1 MTEAIRKLLGWCPM
15 KEQARKE
22 REFMF
27 SNENQTVIGIKSN
40 TRIFLGVIHLVFAFY
55 LVSTALRVLSEPNT
69 RMFPWWIMD
78 INFVASGLLLIIGII
93 SLVLSFNLVKR
104 DDSYDNSCK
113 VLALAN
119 IGLAIL
125 FFVYLHQY
133 MAHILYGGVAVLVR
147 GPFSSYTFDQPSLII
162 YSALIAL
169 PSLLSIPV
177 LLRSRHDISKTSRKR
192 SYMVLVITVFLVVA
206 ASAGMGLYYN
216 HLNQQKSAMVVEELG
231 NDQNIK
237 LYHINDDF
245 VRGTWLQGQDV
256 PYFIDSKGATSGRF
270 VSQDTYDAIRFL
282 SETDAAVV
290 MAWWDPALE
299 IKAAGKAPV
308 ICYASERIE
317 HTVARPTSINKFEPD
332 ERVADVARFF
342 ATDSAEESKSISEEY
357 GATTVYVPRYYGH
370 GLFFAMTEALD
381 TESGFR
387 YEESMYHRFISGSEM
402 EPFEKIFENEGVCIY
417 RLR

>member
-15 KEQARKE
+15 KEQVRKE

-27 SNENQTVIGIKSN
+27 SNENQTVIGIKIN
-40 TRIFLGVIHLVFAFY
+40 ARIFLGVIHLVFAFY

-69 RMFPWWIMD
+69 RMFPWWVME

-93 SLVLSFNLVKR
+93 SLVLSFNLVRR

-169 PSLLSIPV
+169 PSLLSILV
-177 LLRSRHDISKTSRKR
+177 LLRSRPGISHTSRKR
-192 SYMVLVITVFLVVA
+192 SYMVLAITAFLVVA
-206 ASAGMGLYYN
+206 ASAGMDLYYN
-216 HLNQQKSAMVVEELG
+216 HLNQQKASMVVEELG

-237 LYHINDDF
+237 LYRINDDF
-245 VRGTWLQGQDV
+245 VRGTWMQGQDV
-256 PYFIDSKGATSGRF
+256 PYFIDSKDATSGRF

-299 IKAAGKAPV
+299 IKAAGKTPV

-357 GATTVYVPRYYGH
+357 GATTVYVPRYYGP

-381 TESGFR
+381 TESGFG

-402 EPFEKIFENEGVCIY
+402 ESFEKIFENEGVCIY

>member
-1 MTEAIRKLLGWCPM
+1 MTEAIRKLLGWRPM

-27 SNENQTVIGIKSN
+27 SNENQTVISIKSN
-40 TRIFLGVIHLVFAFY
+40 TRIFFGVIHLVFAFY

-147 GPFSSYTFDQPSLII
+147 GPFPSYTFDQPSLII

-357 GATTVYVPRYYGH
+357 GATTVYVPRYYGP
-370 GLFFAMTEALD
+370 GLFWAMAEALD
-381 TESGFR
+381 AESGFR
-387 YEESMYHRFISGSEM
+387 YEESMYHRFISGD
-402 EPFEKIFENEGVCIY
+402 EPESFEKIFENEGVCIY

>member
-1 MTEAIRKLLGWCPM
+1 MTESIRKLLGWCPM

-27 SNENQTVIGIKSN
+27 SNENRTVIGIKSN

-69 RMFPWWIMD
+69 RMFPWWIME
-78 INFVASGLLLIIGII
+78 INFVASGLLLAIGII
-93 SLVLSFNLVKR
+93 SLVLSFNLVRR
-104 DDSYDNSCK
+104 DDSYDNACK

-125 FFVYLHQY
+125 FFAYLHQY
-133 MAHILYGGVAVLVR
+133 MAHIRYGGVMTLVR

-162 YSALIAL
+162 YSALIVL
-169 PSLLSIPV
+169 PSLLNIPV

-206 ASAGMGLYYN
+206 ASAGMGIYYN
-216 HLNQQKSAMVVEELG
+216 HLNQQKASMVIEEFE

-237 LYHINDDF
+237 LYQINDDF
-245 VRGTWLQGQDV
+245 VRGTWMQGQDV

-299 IKAAGKAPV
+299 IKAAGKTPV

-342 ATDSAEESKSISEEY
+342 ATDSAEEAKSISEEY
-357 GATTVYVPRYYGH
+357 GATTIYVPRYYGP

-381 TESGFR
+381 AESGFR
-387 YEESMYHRFISGSEM
+387 YEESMYHRFISGD
-402 EPFEKIFENEGVCIY
+402 EPESFEKIFENVGVCIY